1 MNSCIRKLS
10 NYAKSRITN
19 QVTFLILKNL
29 SNFFS
34 GNKVRFYPSQ
44 ELIKVVVR
52 NEEIIWNTHKS
63 RMHLYNSG
71 LQNRG
76 INLGKS
82 YLLQN
87 IEFMKDDLVIDC
99 GANMGD
105 LQLYFRNL
113 EVSIDYLGIEP
124 NPLDFKCLELNLMPK
139 SKALNIGL
147 WNQSTVLNFYVD
159 SQSAS
164 SSFIQGPNFTE
175 IIEVEAKRLDS
186 LKIEKTVKLLKVEG
200 EGAEPEILS
209 GAKELFYK
217 IEYISVDVGPE
228 RGIEQISTKAPVTEL
243 LLQNNFEIV
252 EENPWHRKTILF
264 KNSHFN

>member
-113 EVSIDYLGIEP
+113 EVSIDYLGI
-124 NPLDFKCLELNLMPK
+124 
-139 SKALNIGL
+139 
-147 WNQSTVLNFYVD
+147 
-159 SQSAS
+159 
-164 SSFIQGPNFTE
+164 
-175 IIEVEAKRLDS
+175 
-186 LKIEKTVKLLKVEG
+186 
-200 EGAEPEILS
+200 
-209 GAKELFYK
+209 
-217 IEYISVDVGPE
+217 
-228 RGIEQISTKAPVTEL
+228 
-243 LLQNNFEIV
+243 
-252 EENPWHRKTILF
+252 
-264 KNSHFN
+264 